1 MNYELQHVKAQVV
14 GGKDNEEM
22 LAKVLEWVRG
32 KTISIFVINVELSD
46 DGEHVATIFYE
57 LSE

>member
-1 MNYELQHVKAQVV
+1 MHYELKNIKAQVV
-14 GGKDNEEM
+14 GGKDNDEM

-32 KTISIFVINVELSD
+32 KAITIFVITVELSD

-57 LSE
+57 SSE